1 MQEISS
7 SRIRI
12 FVILLF
18 TVVGFAIYI
27 PILGNGFL
35 SDDYDSLY
43 RIYIQKRILYK
54 EFLRPMI
61 DISFYFNYL
70 ISGLSAWSYYLF
82 NISVHVINALLVF
95 RFAAGFV
102 LFSKKDQWL

>member
-1 MQEISS
+1 MQEIQS
-7 SRIRI
+7 SRNKII
-12 FVILLF
+12 IALLF
-18 TVVGFAIYI
+18 AVVGFVIYA
-27 PILGNGFL
+27 PLLGNAFL

-82 NISVHVINALLVF
+82 NILLHIINALLVF
-95 RFAAGFV
+95 RFA
-102 LFSKKDQWL
+102 LDSQYS